1 MEMIFT
7 FNNINKNIYI
17 YIYTW
22 KVLFFN
28 LILRYYT
35 YWRAFWVVNKV
46 IEVFKMI
53 FLGILNENIIQHLVF
68 RVQML

>member
-1 MEMIFT
+1 MIFT
-7 FNNINKNIYI
+7 FNNINKKKNIYI